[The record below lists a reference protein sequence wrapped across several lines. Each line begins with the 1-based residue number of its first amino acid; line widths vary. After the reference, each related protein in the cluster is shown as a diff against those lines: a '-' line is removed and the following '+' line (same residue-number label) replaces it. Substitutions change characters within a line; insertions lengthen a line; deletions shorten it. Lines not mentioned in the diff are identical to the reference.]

1 MSFEILVIIIA
12 CLLVLGIIG
21 FVAALSYKV
30 LREVTQDPL
39 EDFIVICHGKV
50 WEDHYPSI
58 NKLNQIRDEY
68 PVVDKAYEQFKTA
81 YNLVIND
88 WESKRIEK

>member
-1 MSFEILVIIIA
+1 MTNNLFD
-12 CLLVLGIIG
+12 
-21 FVAALSYKV
+21 K
-30 LREVTQDPL
+30 LREVWWPSKSRNPL
-39 EDFIVICHGKV
+39 EEFIVICHGKV

-58 NKLNQIRDEY
+58 DKLKNIRDEY

-88 WESKRIEK
+88 WESKNE